1 MECIRCG
8 GSYSGE
14 VVVIKNRYLKRSPLC
29 PTCQDAAQW
38 AEDERKAAEAA
49 LVAEGIARAIR
60 YRRDNVEKLLGE
72 ASVPPRYRACS
83 RENFEGDFPNYTP
96 AFIHGPIGCGKTHLA
111 VALLRERILA
121 SKTREYP
128 NVRFVRMVD
137 LLKEIR
143 ATFKDDA
150 QVNEQDLLIYYGLD
164 VDLLVLD
171 DMGVEKITE
180 WVMQTLYDL
189 VDKRYVEMKETI
201 ITSNIA
207 LENFG
212 KLYGDMGLRLASRI
226 VGMGDILELSGRDR
240 RV

>member
-1 MECIRCG
+1 MGCLRCG

-14 VVVIKNRYLKRSPLC
+14 VVVVKGRVIKRSLLC
-29 PTCQDAAQW
+29 PTCQDTEQK
-38 AEDERKAAEAA
+38 AEDDRIAVEAT
-49 LVAEGIARAIR
+49 LVAQGIARAIR
-60 YRRDNVEKLLGE
+60 YRRDNVEKLLGQ
-72 ASVPPRYRACS
+72 AAVPPRYRTCT
-83 RENFEGDFPNYTP
+83 RENFEGDFPNYIP

-121 SKTREYP
+121 SKTRDYP

-189 VDKRYVEMKETI
+189 VDKRYVEMKDTI
-201 ITSNIA
+201 ITSNIS
-207 LENFG
+207 LDNFE
-212 KLYGDMGLRLASRI
+212 KFYGDMGLRLASRI